1 MMGTLWQDLR
11 YGIRMLLKNSGFT
24 VIAVL
29 ALALGIGANTAIF
42 SVVNAV
48 LLRPLA
54 YPDSDRIIWIEA
66 NNPAKGITDSNVSP
80 PDFADWSAQ
89 NHVFEQMAAFTSGGA
104 ILSRG
109 DEPER
114 VRTTA
119 ASASFFTLFKTQ
131 PVIGRAFSE
140 QEDRTGGE
148 PVVVLSYGLWQR
160 RFGADPNL
168 IGNKLTLSGK
178 STTVIGI
185 MPPGF
190 DFPTQTEVWVPLALD
205 ASTERR
211 DNRYLQAIARLKA
224 GVTVEQAQA
233 EINAISN
240 RLGQEYAET
249 NSGWGVSLSTVHESM
264 VGEVRP
270 SLLLL
275 LGAVTFV
282 LLIACANV
290 ANLLLARAA
299 ARQKEIA
306 IRTALGAGRLRVI
319 RQLLTESVLLS
330 ALGGA
335 LGLLLSV
342 WLTDLLIAISPANTP
357 RFDEIKLDARVLGFT
372 LAVTV
377 LTGLIF
383 GLAPALQASKPDL
396 NEALKEGGR
405 GSSEGYRRNRLRGLL
420 MVSEIALSFLLL
432 AGAGLLIKSFLR
444 LRDVNPGFNPENVLT
459 MRLAPLS
466 TKYPKGQQKV
476 EFFRQ
481 VLERIRNLPGV
492 ESAGAV
498 LSLPL
503 GGDTLN
509 VGRSFIREGRPMTP
523 EESANAGYL
532 VATPD
537 YFRVM
542 QIPLITGRAFTE
554 QDSEESPKVVII
566 NETMARRFWS
576 SENPIGKRMTI
587 WRDEKFPREI
597 VGVVGDTKPSTLGG
611 EPAPQMYVPHAQDAG
626 WGAMT
631 LVIRTATEPTTL
643 IGTVRQEILSF
654 DKSQPVYNI
663 KTMNDVV
670 STSLAASRISMLLI
684 SVFAG
689 VALLLAMLGI
699 YGITAYYVTQRTHE
713 IGIRMALG
721 AQTGDV
727 LKLVVKQGMVLALIG
742 LAIGLVAAFAITRV
756 MASLLYGVSATDPL
770 TFITVS
776 VLLVGV
782 ALIACLIPARKATKV
797 DPMIALRYE

>member
-1 MMGTLWQDLR
+1 MQTLMQDLR
-11 YGIRMLLKNSGFT
+11 YGSRMLWKNPGFT
-24 VIAVL
+24 IIAVL

-48 LLRPLA
+48 LLRPLS
-54 YPDSDRIIWIEA
+54 YPDSARIIWIEA
-66 NNPAKGITDSNVSP
+66 NNTAKGITESNVSP

-89 NHVFEQMAAFTSGGA
+89 NHVFEQMAAFASGGA

-140 QEDRTGGE
+140 QEDRAGGE

-168 IGNKLTLSGK
+168 ICSKLTLSGK

-211 DNRYLQAIARLKA
+211 DNRYLQAIARLKT

-233 EINAISN
+233 EINVISN

-249 NSGWGVSLSTVHESM
+249 NSGWGVSLSTVHERM

-357 RFDEIKLDARVLGFT
+357 RFDEIKLDARVLVFT

-383 GLAPALQASKPDL
+383 GLAPALQASQPDL

-444 LRDVNPGFNPENVLT
+444 LRDVNPGFNPEHVLT

-481 VLERIRNLPGV
+481 VLERIRTLPGV

-503 GGDTLN
+503 GGDTFN

-523 EESANAGYL
+523 EESANASYL

-542 QIPLITGRAFTE
+542 QIPLITGRAFSE

-727 LKLVVKQGMVLALIG
+727 LRLVIKQGMLLALIG
-742 LAIGLVAAFAITRV
+742 LGIGLVAAFALTRV
-756 MASLLYGVSATDPL
+756 MASLLYGVSATDPV
-770 TFITVS
+770 TFSVVS
-776 VLLVGV
+776 ALLIVV
-782 ALIACLIPARKATKV
+782 ALIACLVPARKATKV
-797 DPMIALRYE
+797 DPMVALRYE